1 MEKESLD
8 ILHKANL
15 KATTPRLTV
24 LKVFAGTHLPIN
36 ADHIYQKVKRLGINE
51 ATVYRTLTS
60 FEEAGIVKR
69 VDLRKDS
76 LYYELASGHH
86 HHHIVC
92 TDCGTIEDFEACQI
106 GKVSD
111 KVLAQSSKFSVIKE
125 HSLELFGTCN
135 VCIKK

>member
-1 MEKESLD
+1 MEQQTLD
-8 ILHKANL
+8 TLRKADL
-15 KATTPRLTV
+15 KATAPRLAI
-24 LKVFAGTHLPIN
+24 LKVFAGNHLPIN
-36 ADHIYQKVKRLGINE
+36 AEHIYQRVRRSNINE
-51 ATVYRTLTS
+51 ATVYRTLAS
-60 FEEAGIVKR
+60 FEEKGIIKR

-92 TDCGTIEDFEACQI
+92 TDCGKVEDFESCSVDKI
-106 GKVSD
+106 SD

-135 VCIKK
+135 ACVKK